1 MYVSRALLLA
11 PVDLRHKK
19 ADRIAEHVVGVWR
32 RELYREQGAPV
43 DGRQHVTVEVPGSFR
58 PAHLVGTA
66 GSAQDRIHL
75 GLNRLLACDLERR
88 MGAVRSEERR
98 VGKECRSRWSPYH

>member
-32 RELYREQGAPV
+32 RELYREHGAPV
-43 DGRQHVTVEVPGSFR
+43 HGRQHVTVEVPGSFR

-66 GSAQDRIHL
+66 GKNYVPPTMPNTAVDQRRDEDEKALASD
-75 GLNRLLACDLERR
+75 LLVAPRR
-88 MGAVRSEERR
+88 KS
-98 VGKECRSRWSPYH
+98 H